1 MPNLTAIPE
10 QNFEKA
16 RDYIATI
23 LADEFSINPVDGVVP
38 SVYTERIAP
47 IDKVNMPA
55 VNIVFAQAN
64 NALLDNRTNKYEYI
78 FNIDCYASGKVASGN
93 RAGTNS
99 SIDLHR
105 LVAIVKQVLLNP
117 VYNTL
122 LFQNGEMGKRMIN
135 QIQVAEP
142 FQKTDANS
150 TTMARLQYQIELTDS
165 MQSVA
170 PEIAAQSTTKVNIA
184 ETDSGYLWTISQ

>member
-23 LADEFSINPVDGVVP
+23 LADEFSINPVGGVIP
-38 SVYTERIAP
+38 SIYTERIAP
-47 IDKVNMPA
+47 IDKANMPA
-55 VNIVFAQAN
+55 INIVFAQAN
-64 NALLDNRTNKYEYI
+64 NESLSNRSNKYEYV
-78 FNIDCYASGKVASGN
+78 FNIDCYANGKEESGN

-105 LVAIVKQVLLNP
+105 LVAIVKQILLNP
-117 VYNTL
+117 IYNTL

-150 TTMARLQYQIELTDS
+150 TTMARFQYQIELTDE
-165 MQSVA
+165 MQSVS
-170 PEIAAQSTTKVNIA
+170 PEIASQSTSKVNIE
-184 ETDSGYLWTISQ
+184 ETDSGYLWTIS